1 MILDLHWNSDD
12 IEFKGEMAMRGQE
25 AVGDSV
31 DFWHSV
37 ADQFKDNELVFYEL
51 FNEPHLQQEV
61 TNEVYLHGD
70 DTYVGMLGLID
81 TVRAHSQDQVLIIGG
96 AKNWAYDT
104 ESLKE
109 LDALTDDTLIMYN
122 YHMYMHPGVQQD
134 YKGKNV
140 DRIEAHVI
148 DIQGATDKPTIFTE
162 FG

>member
-12 IEFKGEMAMRGQE
+12 VEFKGEMAMRGQE

-61 TNEVYLHGD
+61 TNDVYLHGD
-70 DTYVGMLGLID
+70 DTYVGMLELID

-109 LDALTDDTLIMYN
+109 LDALTDDALIMYN

-134 YKGKNV
+134 HKGKNV
-140 DRIEAHVI
+140 DKVEAHII